1 MRTLLEKKKSI
12 LKGGIII
19 LLVIS
24 VIGNI
29 ILFITGYTPDMD
41 SQRERFYQTLI
52 FYNITDG
59 NDTCLVLNFLDCTY
73 EELNI
78 KVVD

>member
-41 SQRERFYQTLI
+41 FQSERFRNQHTLI
-52 FYNITDG
+52 FFSAAAGAVDAGLAKNI
-59 NDTCLVLNFLDCTY
+59 N
-73 EELNI
+73 
-78 KVVD
+78 KVP

>member
-1 MRTLLEKKKSI
+1 MRTLLEKKKGI

-41 SQRERFYQTLI
+41 SKSARFWQTFI

-59 NDTCLVLNFLDCTY
+59 NDTCLVSNFLDCAY
-73 EELNI
+73 E
-78 KVVD
+78 

>member
-1 MRTLLEKKKSI
+1 MRTLLEKKSI
-12 LKGGIII
+12 LKGGIIM

-41 SQRERFYQTLI
+41 FQSERFRNQHTLI

-59 NDTCLVLNFLDCTY
+59 NDTCLVSNFLDCAY
-73 EELNI
+73 E
-78 KVVD
+78 